1 MGKAFVAKPEELGSE
16 LRTHMMEH
24 TDVHKLSSDLYNEH
38 CAMCG
43 QAHTQIN
50 KCNFKI
56 KLYQKKSYGSWRND
70 VFLSIHKFSLLPKT
84 LLKI

>member
-56 KLYQKKSYGSWRND
+56 KLYQKKKLW
-70 VFLSIHKFSLLPKT
+70 FLEK
-84 LLKI
+84 